1 MTIHHK
7 EREDRGIFYIKGENG
22 ILSELTYSLNNKDVM
37 VIDHTETKVAQEGQG
52 LASKLVAH
60 SVQYAKEHK
69 LKINPLCPFAEVQ
82 FDRNPAY
89 KEVLAQ

>member
-1 MTIHHK
+1 MTIQHK
-7 EREDRGIFYIKGENG
+7 EREDRGIFYIKDENG
-22 ILSELTYSLNNKDVM
+22 VLSELTYSRNNSNIL

-60 SVQYAKEHK
+60 AVQYAKEHN

-89 KEVLAQ
+89 KEVLA